1 MVQITVADMVTP
13 RERGRY
19 QAYMGTAWITAGTV
33 GPALGG
39 VIAQNWH
46 WSLIFWLN
54 VPLGLLTAALLNQS
68 MKRLPRGGTP
78 PQARLPR
85 RRADDGGGDR
95 CSCSRSPRAA
105 RGCRGCRR
113 RSLR

>member
-1 MVQITVADMVTP
+1 MVTP

-68 MKRLPRGGTP
+68 MKRLPAGRP
-78 PQARLPR
+78 PSQARLPR
-85 RRADDGGGDR
+85 RGAGDGGGDAV
-95 CSCSRSPRAA
+95 PAGA
-105 RGCRGCRR
+105 HHRR
-113 RSLR
+113 HAGAVALADDLRR